1 MKKDLQKM
9 LAFIALLLLPF
20 SLFSQEYGQNL
31 FESFENGIPEN
42 WSQETISGDV
52 QWVKETGGTWP
63 AGAFDGDA
71 RVKFTANSNVTTNYV
86 ARLVTPE
93 LNKVGDIPF
102 SKLVDPIL
110 VFAHAQDKWTND
122 FDVLRV
128 LYRTSADGEWRQLK
142 KYDKYISKWTL
153 DTLSLAVVSGAP
165 DHPQDP
171 SVL

>member
-31 FESFENGIPEN
+31 FESFENGIPEG
-42 WSQETISGDV
+42 WTQEAISGDV
-52 QWVKETGGTWP
+52 LWVKETGGAWP
-63 AGAFDGDA
+63 TGAFDGVV
-71 RVKFTANSNVTTNYV
+71 RLKFTADSNVTTNYA
-86 ARLVTPE
+86 ARLITPN
-93 LNKVGDIPF
+93 LNSVGEIPF

-128 LYRTSADGEWRQLK
+128 LYNSA
-142 KYDKYISKWTL
+142 
-153 DTLSLAVVSGAP
+153 
-165 DHPQDP
+165 
-171 SVL
+171 